1 MIVNWKNSP
10 MTNGQ
15 LSSQAGAESRD
26 AAAEAI
32 SLAARAETLARE
44 AAAAAV
50 LEPEAADENEAATE
64 ARFAKADAA
73 ARKAKYLAAQAV
85 KFAEEAG
92 ASAAGA
98 DGDVGAAA
106 AARTAMSDA
115 KMARALAVKATKLLQ
130 ARAQQAAQ
138 GTPDPLERAVPVP
151 SKEPAAPRPVAFP
164 ELPTAT
170 AKPRHWAVLASFV
183 LIVALPILG
192 TAWLLWGR
200 AADQYASYVGFL
212 VRSEQNNA
220 SLDALSGLT
229 QLAQNSGSDTDI
241 LYKFIQSQSLV
252 EEVARQVDLPAIW
265 SKHPGDVIF
274 GYGGSPRIEDLVR
287 HWNRM
292 VKIYYD
298 KGMLDLRILAY
309 DPADAK
315 LVADMI
321 LAESQKRL
329 DAINAVAR
337 QDAMKYAQED
347 LTRAIDRLKE
357 ARQAISAFRNENQII
372 DPTSAT
378 AEQAGIVA
386 TLQQQLAEALV
397 QLDMLRV
404 NAPEGDPRIVQGELR
419 VNSIRDQISEQR
431 NKIGSDQMEAA
442 ALAEI
447 VSQFEALQVDRQ
459 FAEETYTAALAAYDS
474 ARASADRR
482 ALYLAAYVHP
492 TLATTPEYPHRMRF
506 LIVVAGFLLLIW
518 VIGTMFYYGSRDRR
532 R

>member
-1 MIVNWKNSP
+1 

-50 LEPEAADENEAATE
+50 LEAEAADENEAATE
-64 ARFAKADAA
+64 ARLDKADKAV
-73 ARKAKYLAAQAV
+73 RKAKYLAAKAE
-85 KFAEEAG
+85 KFAEEAT
-92 ASAAGA
+92 ASAAQAGGDMGA
-98 DGDVGAAA
+98 VA
-106 AARTAMSDA
+106 AARTAVSDA
-115 KMARALAVKATKLLQ
+115 KMARALAVKAQKLLQ
-130 ARAQQAAQ
+130 DRARETQ
-138 GTPDPLERAVPVP
+138 GAPDPLEQPVP
-151 SKEPAAPRPVAFP
+151 AEEESAAPQPVVFHELPAASPKA
-164 ELPTAT
+164 
-170 AKPRHWAVLASFV
+170 RHWAILFSF
-183 LIVALPILG
+183 LLLVALPVMG

-212 VRSEQNNA
+212 VRSEQNNGP
-220 SLDALSGLT
+220 LDALSGLT

-252 EEVARQVDLPAIW
+252 EEVAKQVDLAAIW
-265 SKHPGDVIF
+265 SKHPEDVIF
-274 GYGGSPRIEDLVR
+274 SYDGSPRIEDLVR

-315 LVADMI
+315 LIADVI
-321 LAESQKRL
+321 LTESQKRL

-337 QDAMKYAQED
+337 QDAMKYARED
-347 LTRAIDRLKE
+347 LDRAIERLKE

-378 AEQAGIVA
+378 MEQAGIVA

-419 VNSIRDQISEQR
+419 VNSIRDQIKEQR
-431 NKIGSDQMEAA
+431 SKVGSDQMEAA

-447 VSQFEALQVDRQ
+447 VSRFEALQVDRQ
-459 FAEETYTAALAAYDS
+459 FAEEAYTAALAAHDS

-482 ALYLAAYVHP
+482 ALYLAAYVRP
-492 TLATTPEYPHRMRF
+492 TLATMAEYPHRTRF
-506 LIVVAGFLLLIW
+506 LVIVTGFLVLIW
-518 VIGTMFYYGSRDRR
+518 LIGTMFYYGSRDRR